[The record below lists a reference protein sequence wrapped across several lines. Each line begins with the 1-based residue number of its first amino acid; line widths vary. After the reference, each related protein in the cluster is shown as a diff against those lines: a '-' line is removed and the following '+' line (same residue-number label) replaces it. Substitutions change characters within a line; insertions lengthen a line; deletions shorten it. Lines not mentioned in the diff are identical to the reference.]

1 MVGTAV
7 LIVQII
13 GMLPYVEGEQGREAR
28 TERIAAVGF
37 LCDVQFTFLVG
48 REPGPS
54 GAEEAGGGCRELFLE
69 VVEAAESTLAEN
81 EALKNEKIIAMAS
94 KFKIWCKCF
103 TTLDPIYNRV
113 RTSFSTTSIY

>member
-1 MVGTAV
+1 MVNQLLTHISNTPLD
-7 LIVQII
+7 LIEFCKNNGI
-13 GMLPYVEGEQGREAR
+13 L
-28 TERIAAVGF
+28 
-37 LCDVQFTFLVG
+37 
-48 REPGPS
+48 
-54 GAEEAGGGCRELFLE
+54 
-69 VVEAAESTLAEN
+69 VEAYSPIAHG